1 MKKKHTKIFSLLVM
15 VLSIFSLAASMFVS
29 PNHSYAANIGDGTKV
44 KEAIF
49 MMGPPAAGKSH
60 ARKDLYPNYG
70 VIDPDEL
77 KKDAWVML
85 QKQYKEDP
93 NSVVVVQG
101 ETHTLA
107 EYADLLTKNY
117 DETNTT
123 MVELTHLLSKTLSK
137 EAYETAINN
146 NNSFVYDTTGGN
158 TERMKREMLEA
169 KNHGFKIVLVYVFA
183 PLEVCLERNAK
194 RDRSV
199 PEDVLIAIW
208 NEVQESWNQ
217 LKDLPIVDKTKEIN
231 TAI

>member
-1 MKKKHTKIFSLLVM
+1 MKKKYTKMFSLLVM
-15 VLSIFSLAASMFVS
+15 VLSIFSLVSSMFVS
-29 PNHSYAANIGDGTKV
+29 SSHSHAASIGDGATV

-60 ARKDLYPNYG
+60 ARKQLYPNYG

-77 KKDAWVML
+77 KKDVWVIL

-93 NSVVVVQG
+93 NSTVIVQG
-101 ETHTLA
+101 ETHTLS

-123 MVELTHLLSKTLSK
+123 MVELTHVLSKTLSK
-137 EAYETAINN
+137 EAYESALNKN
-146 NNSFVYDTTGGN
+146 DSFVYDTTGGN
-158 TERMKREMLEA
+158 IERMKREMLEA
-169 KNHGFKIVLVYVFA
+169 KEHGFKIVLVYVFA

-199 PEDVLIAIW
+199 PEDVVRAIW

-217 LKDLPIVDKTKEIN
+217 LKDLPIVDKTKKVN
-231 TAI
+231 TAV

>member
-1 MKKKHTKIFSLLVM
+1 M
-15 VLSIFSLAASMFVS
+15 VLSIFSLVSSMFVS
-29 PNHSYAANIGDGTKV
+29 PSHSYAASIGDGVTV

-60 ARKDLYPNYG
+60 ARKQLYPNYG

-77 KKDAWVML
+77 KKEAWVVL

-93 NSVVVVQG
+93 NSTIIIEG
-101 ETHTLA
+101 ETHKLA
-107 EYADLLTKNY
+107 DYADLLMENY

-123 MVELTHLLSKTLSK
+123 MVALTHLLSKTLSK
-137 EAYETAINN
+137 EAYESAINQ

-169 KNHGFKIVLVYVFA
+169 KKYGFKIVLVYVFA

-199 PEDVLIAIW
+199 PEDVVRAIW

-217 LKDLPIVDKTKEIN
+217 LKYLPIVDKTKEVN